1 MSDKHPLAEVFGF
14 PITNNSD
21 KAERYRK
28 NKLCPF
34 HNKVPSCTKN
44 SATDPLGVC
53 SIFHNGDKVI
63 TCPIRFTEDWI
74 ISEQCAEFFFDEET
88 IEAGRWTSLREV
100 RLKDANG
107 SSAGNIDYVLVSYDE
122 TGNITDFGSIEVQAV
137 YISGNVT
144 NPFKHYMGKRKEIT
158 EFDWSGEAK
167 YPRPD
172 YLSSS
177 RKRLAPQLL
186 YKGGIL
192 KSWNKKQAVVLQ
204 DTFSDTLPKLPIV
217 DNKHDADVA
226 WFVYSLSDN
235 TDQFNLELKET
246 IYTSFEDALNKIT
259 VPEAGNIKDF
269 LNVLQEK
276 LDQKFDD
283 PSPDAP
289 TLGDII
295 SQ

>member
-1 MSDKHPLAEVFGF
+1 MSKNHPLAEVFGF
-14 PITNNSD
+14 PIKNNSE

-28 NKLCPF
+28 NRLCPY

-53 SIFHNGDKVI
+53 SIYHNDETVI

-74 ISEQCAEFFFDEET
+74 ITEQCAKFFFDEH
-88 IEAGRWTSLREV
+88 IIKNGLWTSLREV
-100 RLKDANG
+100 RLKDASG
-107 SSAGNIDYVLVSYDE
+107 SSAGNIDYVLVSYNKD
-122 TGNITDFGSIEVQAV
+122 GQITDFGSIEVQAV

-144 NPFKHYMGKRKEIT
+144 NPFKFYMNDRENIT
-158 EFDWSGEAK
+158 NFDWTDKAK
-167 YPRPD
+167 FPRPD

-192 KSWNKKQAVVLQ
+192 KSWNIKQAVVLQ
-204 DTFSDTLPKLPIV
+204 DTFLDTLPDLPVV
-217 DNKHDADVA
+217 DEKEADVA
-226 WFVYSLSDN
+226 WFVYSMHNNSS
-235 TDQFNLELKET
+235 QYNLTCKDI

-259 VPEAGNIKDF
+259 VPKAGDINNFINILQDK
-269 LNVLQEK
+269 LNE
-276 LDQKFDD
+276 KFDD

-289 TLGDII
+289 ALGDII
-295 SQ
+295 NQ